1 MIKVSVV
8 NVLWGILGVITVL
21 VLGFILSVDRRNI
34 QIRTVLGALAIQFV
48 FAFIT
53 LKSEAGRAALLWVS
67 EALGGV
73 VGYANEGIKFLFGP
87 LVGNGAV
94 FALEVLTIIIFFSA
108 LISIFYYY
116 GIMQKIIDILG
127 GALSKFLK
135 TTKVESLSATA
146 NIFLG
151 QTEAPLVVKPYLSS
165 ITESELFA
173 IMVGGF
179 GSVSGTV
186 LVGYSLLGIP
196 LEYLLAASFMSA
208 PSALLLS
215 KIVYPLSKETLVQ
228 MEQNELDV
236 DFEEDPEEKATNV
249 IDAAASGAITG
260 LNMAV
265 QIAAILLAFVSLIAL
280 LNGMLTGVGN
290 WFGIDNLTMESILG
304 IVLSP
309 LAFLIG
315 VPWEEAATA
324 AQFIGQKVVVNEFVA
339 FSGVGQIMDTISEKT
354 LMILSF
360 GLAGFANIGAIASQ
374 IGGLGA
380 LAPNRRKDISR
391 LGVRAMIT
399 GTLVSLLN
407 AAIAGMFI

>member
-1 MIKVSVV
+1 MSVL
-8 NVLWGILGVITVL
+8 NVLWGILGVITIL
-21 VLGFILSVDRRNI
+21 VLALILSVDRKLI
-34 QIRTVLGALAIQFV
+34 QLQTVIGALAIQLI
-48 FAFIT
+48 FAFVT
-53 LKSEAGRAALLWVS
+53 LKSELGRAALFWVS
-67 EALGGV
+67 EALTGV
-73 VGYANEGIKFLFGP
+73 VSYANEGISFLFGP
-87 LVGNGAV
+87 LVGDGAV
-94 FALEVLTIIIFFSA
+94 FALEVLTIIIFFSS
-108 LISIFYYY
+108 LISILYYY
-116 GIMQKIIDILG
+116 GIMQKVIDILG
-127 GALSKFLK
+127 GALSKLLK
-135 TTKVESLSATA
+135 TTKIESLSASA

-151 QTEAPLVVKPYLSS
+151 QTEAPLVVKPFLGSVS
-165 ITESELFA
+165 ESELFS

-215 KIVYPLSKETLVQ
+215 KIVYPLSKETL
-228 MEQNELDV
+228 
-236 DFEEDPEEKATNV
+236 EEVNQSQENIVAEEEEKAVNV
-249 IDAAASGAITG
+249 IDAAATGAITG

-265 QIAAILLAFVSLIAL
+265 QIGAILLAFVSLIAL

-290 WFGIDNLTMESILG
+290 WFGLENLTMERILG

-339 FSGVGQIMDTISEKT
+339 FSGVGQIMDSISEKT
-354 LMILSF
+354 LLILSF

-374 IGGLGA
+374 IGGLGS

-391 LGVRAMIT
+391 LGLRAMIT
-399 GTLVSLLN
+399 GALVSLLN

>member
-1 MIKVSVV
+1 MSVL
-8 NVLWGILGVITVL
+8 NVLWGILGVITIL
-21 VLGFILSVDRRNI
+21 VLALILSVDRKLI
-34 QIRTVLGALAIQFV
+34 QLQTVIGALAIQLI
-48 FAFIT
+48 FAFVT
-53 LKSEAGRAALLWVS
+53 LKSELGRAALFWVS
-67 EALGGV
+67 EALTGV
-73 VGYANEGIKFLFGP
+73 VSYANEGISFLFGP
-87 LVGNGAV
+87 LVGDGAV
-94 FALEVLTIIIFFSA
+94 FALEVLTIIIFFSS
-108 LISIFYYY
+108 LISILYYY
-116 GIMQKIIDILG
+116 GIMQKVIDILG
-127 GALSKFLK
+127 GALSKLLK
-135 TTKVESLSATA
+135 TTKIESLSASA

-151 QTEAPLVVKPYLSS
+151 QTEAPLVVKPFLGSVS
-165 ITESELFA
+165 ESELFS

-215 KIVYPLSKETLVQ
+215 KIVYPLSKETL
-228 MEQNELDV
+228 
-236 DFEEDPEEKATNV
+236 EEVNQSQENIVAEEEEKAANV
-249 IDAAASGAITG
+249 IDAAATGAITG

-265 QIAAILLAFVSLIAL
+265 QIGAILLAFVSLIAL

-290 WFGIDNLTMESILG
+290 WFGLENLTMERILG

-339 FSGVGQIMDTISEKT
+339 FSGVGQIMDSISEKT
-354 LMILSF
+354 LLILSF

-374 IGGLGA
+374 IGGLGS

-391 LGVRAMIT
+391 LGLRAMIT
-399 GTLVSLLN
+399 GALVSLLN

>member
-1 MIKVSVV
+1 MSVL
-8 NVLWGILGVITVL
+8 NILWGILGVITIL
-21 VLGFILSVDRRNI
+21 VLALILSVDRKHI
-34 QIRTVLGALAIQFV
+34 QIRTIIGALAIQLI

-53 LKSEAGRAALLWVS
+53 LKSEVGRAALFWIS

-73 VGYANEGIKFLFGP
+73 VNYANEGISFLFGP
-87 LVGNGAV
+87 LVGDGAV
-94 FALEVLTIIIFFSA
+94 FALEVLTIIIFFSS

-116 GIMQKIIDILG
+116 GIMQKVIDILG
-127 GALSKFLK
+127 GALSKLLK
-135 TTKVESLSATA
+135 TTKIESLSASA

-151 QTEAPLVVKPYLSS
+151 QTEAPLVVKPYLGSVS
-165 ITESELFA
+165 ESELFA

-215 KIVYPLSKETLVQ
+215 KIVYPLSKETLEQ
-228 MEQNELDV
+228 MDQSQEDV
-236 DFEEDPEEKATNV
+236 EIEEDPEEKATNV

-265 QIAAILLAFVSLIAL
+265 QIGAILLAFVSIIAL

-290 WFGIDNLTMESILG
+290 WFGLENLTMERILG

-315 VPWEEAATA
+315 VPWEEATIA

-339 FSGVGQIMDTISEKT
+339 FSGVGQIVDTISDKT
-354 LMILSF
+354 LLILSF

-374 IGGLGA
+374 IGGLGS

-391 LGVRAMIT
+391 LGLRAMIT

>member
-1 MIKVSVV
+1 MSVL
-8 NVLWGILGVITVL
+8 NILWGILGVITIL
-21 VLGFILSVDRRNI
+21 VLALILSVDRKLI
-34 QIRTVLGALAIQFV
+34 QLQTVIGALAIQLI
-48 FAFIT
+48 FAFVT
-53 LKSEAGRAALLWVS
+53 LKSELGRAVLFWVS
-67 EALGGV
+67 EALTGV
-73 VGYANEGIKFLFGP
+73 VSYANEGISFLFGP
-87 LVGNGAV
+87 LVGDGAV
-94 FALEVLTIIIFFSA
+94 FALEVLTIIIFFSS
-108 LISIFYYY
+108 LISILYYY
-116 GIMQKIIDILG
+116 GIMQKVIDILG
-127 GALSKFLK
+127 GALSKLLK
-135 TTKVESLSATA
+135 TTKIESLSASA

-151 QTEAPLVVKPYLSS
+151 QTEAPLVVKPFLGSVS
-165 ITESELFA
+165 ESELFS

-215 KIVYPLSKETLVQ
+215 KIVYPLSKETL
-228 MEQNELDV
+228 
-236 DFEEDPEEKATNV
+236 EEVNQSQENIVAEEEEKAANV
-249 IDAAASGAITG
+249 IDAAATGAITG

-265 QIAAILLAFVSLIAL
+265 QIGAILLAFVSLIAL

-290 WFGIDNLTMESILG
+290 WFGLENLTMERILG

-339 FSGVGQIMDTISEKT
+339 FSGVGQIMDSISEKT
-354 LMILSF
+354 LLILSF

-374 IGGLGA
+374 IGGLGS

-391 LGVRAMIT
+391 LGLRAMIT
-399 GTLVSLLN
+399 GALVSLLN